1 MADYKEAHGVRAKL
15 VSSNPTNP
23 TDGQLWYNSTDE
35 ALRYKKADSAGAWST
50 GGDLVNGRRLLAGS
64 GTQTAGLAF
73 GGSAV
78 PTAYKSHT
86 EEYNGSSWTEVGD
99 MNTARDHTMGFG
111 TQEDSICAG
120 GYATTDRTTKTELW
134 NGTSWTEVNDL
145 NEGRQIGAAAGAS
158 TTSAGLYFG
167 GWGPG
172 DIDKTEEFNS
182 VFTVTT
188 E

>member
-50 GGDLVNGRRLLAGS
+50 GGDMVNGRRLLAGS

-86 EEYNGSSWTEVGD
+86 EEYNGSSPP
-99 MNTARDHTMGFG
+99 
-111 TQEDSICAG
+111 
-120 GYATTDRTTKTELW
+120 KT
-134 NGTSWTEVNDL
+134 NPAVDIP
-145 NEGRQIGAAAGAS
+145 QAAASLFLLAKS
-158 TTSAGLYFG
+158 LTSVH
-167 GWGPG
+167 
-172 DIDKTEEFNS
+172 EEPFHNS
-182 VFTVTT
+182 VLVVLSVVA
-188 E
+188 

>member
-50 GGDLVNGRRLLAGS
+50 GGDMVNGRRLLAGS

-134 NGTSWTEVNDL
+134 NGSSWTEVND
-145 NEGRQIGAAAGAS
+145 
-158 TTSAGLYFG
+158 
-167 GWGPG
+167 
-172 DIDKTEEFNS
+172 
-182 VFTVTT
+182 
-188 E
+188 